1 MRLIVEQTDE
11 ILTANGGLAV
21 AGALMKSLKI
31 GKSLNKIKVTSGEP
45 EISNQ
50 DVLRSYLGLL
60 VMGRTNY
67 EDIELFRDDGMFR
80 IMLDIRKVPSSET
93 LRQRFDAA
101 RGAFDEEIRQFKISL
116 LKKCHLSSVVVGP
129 GKYLPVDIDVSPFD
143 NSGSKKEGVSWT
155 YKKHDGYSPNFAYAG
170 VEGYMVGSEL
180 RPGNQHCQKD
190 TPEFIVETMGVVEE
204 ACGSEIKMLFRFD
217 SGNDS
222 EENILVFKDRKNCY
236 FIIKRN
242 LRKESPEGWLEI
254 AKEKGRMEEPRPGKK
269 EWLGHVFRE
278 VEEYGPVKI
287 VFKVTKRTLD
297 RKGQPF
303 LMPEIEVETYWTSLP
318 DSPET
323 IIELYHAHGTSEQ
336 FHSELKSD
344 MDVERLPSGKF
355 LTNSLVLKSAM
366 PAFNILRKIGCDLLS
381 FPGDLPVKLDVGRRR
396 IRSVIQNIV
405 NVAGKL
411 ARSGGYTKLKIS
423 TKCPWASPFERM
435 FASYC

>member
-1 MRLIVEQTDE
+1 MRLIIERTDE
-11 ILTANGGLAV
+11 IFTSNGGLAV

-31 GKSLNKIKVTSGEP
+31 GKSLNKIKISSGEP

-50 DVLRSYLGLL
+50 DVFRSYLGLL

-67 EDIELFRDDGMFR
+67 EDIELFRNDEMFR
-80 IMLDIRKVPSSET
+80 IMLDIEKVPSSET

-101 RGAFDEEIRQFKISL
+101 LGAFDDAIIQFNISL
-116 LKKCHLSSVVVGP
+116 LKKCHLSSVLVDS
-129 GKYLPVDIDVSPFD
+129 GKYIPVDIDVSPLD

-180 RPGNQHCQKD
+180 RPGSQHCQKG
-190 TPEFIVETMGVVEE
+190 TPEFIRETMRVVDE
-204 ACGSEIKMLFRFD
+204 ACGCERRKLFRFD

-222 EENILVFKDRKNCY
+222 DENIAEFKDKKSHY
-236 FIIKRN
+236 FLIKRN
-242 LRKESPEGWLEI
+242 LRKESPGGWLDI
-254 AKEKGRMEEPRPGKK
+254 AKENGEMKEPRPGKK
-269 EWLGHVFRE
+269 EWHGEIFRD
-278 VEEYGPVKI
+278 VKGYGRTRI
-287 VFKVTKRTLD
+287 VFKVVERMAD

-303 LMPEIEVETYWTSLP
+303 LLPEIEVETYWTNLP
-318 DSPET
+318 DKPET

-355 LTNSLVLKSAM
+355 LTNSLILKNAM
-366 PAFNILRKIGCDLLS
+366 LAFNVLRKIGCDLLS

-396 IRSVIQNIV
+396 IKSVIQNIV
-405 NVAGKL
+405 SVAGKL

-423 TKCPWASPFERM
+423 ARCPWLKSFERL

>member
-1 MRLIVEQTDE
+1 MRLIVEGTDE
-11 ILTANGGLAV
+11 IFTSNGGLAV

-31 GKSLNKIKVTSGEP
+31 GKSLNKIKITSGEP

-101 RGAFDEEIRQFKISL
+101 RGAFDDAISQFNISL
-116 LKKCHLSSVVVGP
+116 LKKCHLTSVAVDS

-180 RPGNQHCQKD
+180 RPGKQHCQKG
-190 TPEFIVETMGVVEE
+190 TPEFIRETMRVVDE
-204 ACGSEIKMLFRFD
+204 ACGYERKKLFRFD

-222 EENILVFKDRKNCY
+222 DENIAEFKDRKNHY

-242 LRKESPEGWLEI
+242 LRKESLEGWLDI
-254 AKEKGRMEEPRPGKK
+254 ARDNGEMKEPRPGKNV
-269 EWLGHVFRE
+269 WHGQVFRD
-278 VEEYGPVKI
+278 VEGYGSTRM
-287 VFKVTKRTLD
+287 VFKVVERTTD
-297 RKGQPF
+297 RKGQAF
-303 LMPEIEVETYWTSLP
+303 LVPEIEVETYWTSLP
-318 DSPET
+318 DKPET

-355 LTNSLVLKSAM
+355 LTNSLVLKNAM
-366 PAFNILRKIGCDLLS
+366 LAFNILRKIGCDLLS

-396 IRSVIQNIV
+396 IKSVIQNIV
-405 NVAGKL
+405 NVAGQLTK
-411 ARSGGYTKLKIS
+411 SGGYTKLKIS
-423 TKCPWASPFERM
+423 TRCPWLNPFERL

>member
-1 MRLIVEQTDE
+1 MRLTVEGTDE
-11 ILTANGGLAV
+11 IFTSNGGLAV

-31 GKSLNKIKVTSGEP
+31 GKSLNKIKISGGEP
-45 EISNQ
+45 EISNR
-50 DVLRSYLGLL
+50 DVVCSYLGLL

-80 IMLDIRKVPSSET
+80 IMLDIKKVPSAET

-101 RGAFDEEIRQFKISL
+101 RGSFDEAMMQFNVVL
-116 LKKCHLSSVVVGP
+116 LKKCRISMVAVDS
-129 GKYLPVDIDVSPFD
+129 GKYIPVDIDVSPFD

-170 VEGYMVGSEL
+170 LEGYMVNSEL
-180 RPGNQHCQKD
+180 RPGSQHCQKG
-190 TPEFIVETMGVVEE
+190 TPEFIRETMSIVGE
-204 ACGSEIKMLFRFD
+204 AWGPERKFLFRFD

-222 EENILVFKDRKNCY
+222 EENILVFKDRGNCC

-242 LRKESPEGWLEI
+242 LRKESLEGWLET
-254 AKEKGRMEEPRPGKK
+254 AKEKGEMTEPRKGKK
-269 EWLGHVFRE
+269 VWHGHIFRD
-278 VEEYGPVKI
+278 VEGCGPTRM
-287 VFKVTKRTLD
+287 VFKVVERTID

-318 DSPET
+318 DKPET
-323 IIELYHAHGTSEQ
+323 IVELYHAHGTSEQ

-355 LTNSLVLKSAM
+355 LTNSFVLRNAM
-366 PAFNILRKIGCDLLS
+366 IAFNILRKIGCDLLS

-405 NVAGKL
+405 GVAGKL
-411 ARSGGYTKLKIS
+411 VRTGGRTMLKIS
-423 TKCPWASPFERM
+423 RKCPWFDPFERL